1 MTATQRSTEPT
12 AGSRGKVPEDEQM
25 LSQAPRGSHA
35 IVDGLVVAKRNLLKI
50 RRVPD
55 VLVGTL
61 VAPIMF
67 IVLFRY
73 VFGGAIGGSLPGGV
87 PYAEFLIPGIFA
99 QTVVFGATTTGSGLA
114 DDMQK
119 GIIDRFRSLPMSRMA
134 VLVGRTTS
142 DLLTNVIVVV
152 IMTVTGLL
160 VGWRIHSSPL
170 EALAAFALF
179 LLFAYAL
186 SWVMAFV
193 GLIIRSPEAFNQL
206 SFLVI
211 FPITFIADTFASSA
225 TFPAPL
231 RVFAEWNP
239 ITSLVRAGR
248 ELFGNTGD
256 APAPTGSFPV
266 EHPLLYTLVW
276 VAAILVVFVPLATRQ
291 FQRSTSR

>member
-1 MTATQRSTEPT
+1 MTATERSTGPST
-12 AGSRGKVPEDEQM
+12 GAGARAGEDEQM

-35 IVDGLVVAKRNLLKI
+35 IADGLVVAKRNLLKI

-73 VFGGAIGGSLPGGV
+73 VFGGSIGASLPAGID
-87 PYAEFLIPGIFA
+87 YAQFLIPGIFA
-99 QTVVFGATTTGSGLA
+99 QTVVFGATTTGAGLA

-142 DLLTNVIVVV
+142 DLLTNVIVTV
-152 IMTVTGLL
+152 IMTVTGLI
-160 VGWRIHSSPL
+160 VGWRITSSPL

-186 SWVMAFV
+186 SWIMAFV
-193 GLIIRSPEAFNQL
+193 GLVIRSPEAFNQL

-211 FPITFIADTFASSA
+211 FPITFIADTFAPSNR
-225 TFPAPL
+225 FPAPL

-248 ELFGNTGD
+248 ELFSDVSIPVEST
-256 APAPTGSFPV
+256 SFPAQ
-266 EHPLLYTLVW
+266 HPVAYTLLW
-276 VAAILVVFVPLATRQ
+276 VVAILVVFVPVATRQ

>member
-1 MTATQRSTEPT
+1 MTATDRS
-12 AGSRGKVPEDEQM
+12 S
-25 LSQAPRGSHA
+25 APAQDRRDHLMQSEALRGSHA
-35 IVDGLVVAKRNLLKI
+35 VLDGLVVAKRNLLKI
-50 RRVPD
+50 KRVPD

-73 VFGGAIGGSLPGGV
+73 VFGGSIGASLPPGID
-87 PYAEFLIPGIFA
+87 YAQFLIPGIFA
-99 QTVVFGATTTGSGLA
+99 QTVVFGATTTGAGLA

-142 DLLTNVIVVV
+142 DLLTNVIVTV

-160 VGWRIHSSPL
+160 VGWRITSSRV

-186 SWVMAFV
+186 SWIMAFV
-193 GLIIRSPEAFNQL
+193 GLLIRSPEAFNQL

-211 FPITFIADTFASSA
+211 FPITFIADTFAPSDR
-225 TFPAPL
+225 FPTPL
-231 RVFAEWNP
+231 RIFAEWNP

-248 ELFGNTGD
+248 ELFSD
-256 APAPTGSFPV
+256 ATIPVTSTAFPAQHPV
-266 EHPLLYTLVW
+266 SYTLLW
-276 VAAILVVFVPLATRQ
+276 VAIILVIFVPLSTRQ
-291 FQRSTSR
+291 FSRATSR